1 MTNVYVGR
9 DYLLNDEF
17 ALWVVNLSIDY
28 GKENFHNIG
37 FLEEYSAQSDMYR
50 FLIGVGQ

>member
-1 MTNVYVGR
+1 MINVYVGR
-9 DYLLNDEF
+9 DYRLNDEF

-28 GKENFHNIG
+28 GKDNFNNIG
-37 FLEEYSAQSDMYR
+37 FLEEVSAQTDMYR